1 MSTQNS
7 KHKRFWG
14 TILLCNL
21 FLSLT
26 VVFFSPMEVV
36 LLNRGE
42 FYFPFSNVWGVQL
55 LVALGAAGILTLLM
69 LLLPPRAG
77 QIAAAVS
84 LGLGLAAYVQ
94 ALFLNG
100 KMVSLTG
107 AAMKLTDADKTTNLI
122 IWGCIVLAVLLCVI
136 FLGRRRH
143 KTVGLVMRGVAC
155 ALIVMQTIG
164 LVSLIFTED
173 SSDQKTE
180 TYLSVEG
187 QFELSSGSNVIEFVL
202 DTADGFFV
210 RDMLSTYPELYDS
223 LSGWVYYPNAT
234 STHSRTY
241 PSIPYMLTGE
251 KCYYDLPVAE
261 YVEQAF
267 DRSGYLKGLNH
278 AGTDVRIFTWNPEL
292 IASSS
297 QEYIANSSGY
307 RYNRFENLDL
317 PKLIDNLMKIALYK
331 SLPYQFKKQF
341 RYNLVQ
347 INMSSFT
354 RPDLFFKDFSYM
366 DPGFYGDLTGSDP
379 ITVTD
384 KYAKAFRFYHLFG
397 THPGAD
403 WDENLEGIED
413 DDEADVWDPH
423 FRANA
428 LRGSYKMIEEYIR
441 QMKALGIYDQS
452 TIIVT
457 ADHGISDDDG
467 TVENLVRSTP
477 SCPVMMVKFAGSDLS
492 QPLKISSAPVAH
504 EDIFTTV
511 EKTLSSDVT
520 GTGSGRG
527 LEEIAESEARDRYY
541 YHTVFRSD
549 GEGEIAMREY
559 LIDGDA
565 EDLANWHLTGKWWDI
580 LYSQNAISDEKLTD
594 TLEQH

>member
-1 MSTQNS
+1 MNNQ
-7 KHKRFWG
+7 KRFWG

-26 VVFFSPMEVV
+26 VFFFSPMEVV
-36 LLNRGE
+36 LSNRGE
-42 FYFPFSNVWGVQL
+42 FYFPFGNIWGVQL
-55 LVALGAAGILTLLM
+55 LVALGAALVLSLLM
-69 LLLPPRAG
+69 MLLPPRVG

-100 KMVSLTG
+100 KMVSMTG
-107 AAMKLTDADKTTNLI
+107 AAMKLTDAEKTTNLV
-122 IWGCIVLAVLLCVI
+122 IWGLIVLVVLLCVVI
-136 FLGRRRH
+136 FGARRQ
-143 KTVGLVMRGVAC
+143 KTVSLVMKGVAC
-155 ALIVMQTIG
+155 ALIVMQTVG
-164 LVSLIFTED
+164 LVSLIFAD
-173 SSDQKTE
+173 HSSDQKTE
-180 TYLSVEG
+180 TYLSVDGE
-187 QFELSSGSNVIEFVL
+187 FELSSGNNVIEFVL

-210 RDMLSTYPELYDS
+210 RDMLATYPELYDS

-241 PSIPYMLTGE
+241 PSLTYMLSGE
-251 KCYYDLPVAE
+251 IGHYDVPVAE

-267 DRSGYLKGLNH
+267 DRSGYLKGLNKV
-278 AGTDVRIFTWNPEL
+278 GTDVRIFTWNPEL

-297 QEYIANSSGY
+297 QEYVANSSGY
-307 RYNRFENLDL
+307 RYNRFENLNL
-317 PKLIDNLMKIALYK
+317 PKLVENLMRIALYK

-354 RPDLFFKDFSYM
+354 RQDLFFKEFNYM
-366 DPGFYGDLTGSDP
+366 DPTFYLDLMNDP
-379 ITVTD
+379 LKATD
-384 KYAKAFRFYHLFG
+384 KYSRAFRFYHLFG

-403 WDENLEGIED
+403 WDENLETMTDED
-413 DDEADVWDPH
+413 NVDLWDPH
-423 FRANA
+423 FRAKA

-441 QMKALGIYDQS
+441 QMKELGIYDQA

-477 SCPVMMVKFAGSDLS
+477 SCPVLMVKYAGSDLS
-492 QPLKISSAPVAH
+492 QPMRVSSAPVAH

-511 EKTLSSDVT
+511 EKAFSAATT

-527 LEEIAESEARDRYY
+527 IEEIGETETRDRYY
-541 YHTVFRSD
+541 YHTVFRND
-549 GEGEIAMREY
+549 GEGEIALREY
-559 LIDGDA
+559 LINGNA

-580 LYSQNAISDEKLTD
+580 LYSQNAISDEKLSD
-594 TLEQH
+594 TLEKQ